1 MLLAVVDT
9 FFLNNIEQ
17 NMAAVSHLTYC
28 KTTNCKIC
36 EDLFTFAFYQYPSV
50 RAVSVLIRPVGVAFI
65 HLRIEV

>member
-1 MLLAVVDT
+1 
-9 FFLNNIEQ
+9 
-17 NMAAVSHLTYC
+17 MAAVSHLTYC

-65 HLRIEV
+65 HLKIEV